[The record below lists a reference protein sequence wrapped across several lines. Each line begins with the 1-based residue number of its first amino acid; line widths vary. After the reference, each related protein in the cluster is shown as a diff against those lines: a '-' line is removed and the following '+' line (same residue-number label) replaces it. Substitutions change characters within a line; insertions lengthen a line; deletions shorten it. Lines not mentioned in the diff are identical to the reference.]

1 MTEVEGVV
9 RGGVII
15 PFSSLREFEGRR
27 VRIRIIEVSDV
38 EPPEKLYSYVR
49 LLREGEDAEELF
61 KI

>member
-9 RGGVII
+9 RSGVII

-27 VRIRIIEVSDV
+27 VKIRIIEVSEV
-38 EPPEKLYSYVR
+38 EPEKLYSYVK

-61 KI
+61 EI